1 MTVPLRAALYLRVST
16 ARQPFLT
23 RSVRAKPIAPHA
35 DTGSSK
41 PMSSRE
47 LRLSATNGRHPE
59 FQRMIETGTSKPA
72 SFDVVIAKKERV
84 VGLKATRDQ
93 AQADAERAKSC
104 SKAQARANRRLH
116 PRWSASSPGRR
127 VNGYGSKE
135 AATGATISHRAL
147 ASVSRL
153 RTKRPSP
160 WDRKA
165 PAADAGRCVRR
176 KAGYV
181 RRSQFCSEV
190 ADPARF
196 ELAALPSE

>member
-23 RSVRAKPIAPHA
+23 RSVRAKPTAPHA

-41 PMSSRE
+41 PMSSRA
-47 LRLSATNGRHPE
+47 LRLSATNGRRPE

-93 AQADAERAKSC
+93 AQADAERARSC

-135 AATGATISHRAL
+135 PATGATISHRAL
-147 ASVSRL
+147 AQRVEVADKEALTMGSKSTCCGRWPLRQAQSRL
-153 RTKRPSP
+153 R
-160 WDRKA
+160 
-165 PAADAGRCVRR
+165 PAFAVL
-176 KAGYV
+176 
-181 RRSQFCSEV
+181 F
-190 ADPARF
+190 
-196 ELAALPSE
+196 